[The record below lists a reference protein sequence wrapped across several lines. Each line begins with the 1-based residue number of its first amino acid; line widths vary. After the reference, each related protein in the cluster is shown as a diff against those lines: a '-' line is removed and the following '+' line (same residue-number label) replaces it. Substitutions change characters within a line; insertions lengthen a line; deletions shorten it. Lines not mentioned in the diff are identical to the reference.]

1 MQPFTTLT
9 ARAAYLPISNIDTD
23 MLIPKQYLKTIKRS
37 GLGKF
42 LFQERRYDDK
52 GNPKPDFV
60 LNQKPDAKI
69 LLAGENFGCGSSR
82 EHAPWALADFGI
94 RVIIAPSFA
103 DIFYNNCFKNGL
115 LPLRL
120 SADTIDALRM
130 NDTPITVDLEQQK
143 VTQGSLSFSFDIQPS
158 YKEVLIEGL
167 DEIAKV
173 LRLRDKVQA
182 FENKHFAEQ
191 PWLNTTASQSNC

>member
-9 ARAAYLPISNIDTD
+9 AKAAYLPISNIDTD

-37 GLGKF
+37 GLGRH
-42 LFQERRYDDK
+42 LFSEMRYNEK
-52 GNPKPDFV
+52 GQPRPDFP

-69 LLAGENFGCGSSR
+69 LLAGDNFGCGSSR
-82 EHAPWALADFGI
+82 EHAPWALTDFGV

-120 SADTIDALRM
+120 SAASIEALRAK
-130 NDTPITVDLEQQK
+130 DDPITVDLDKQN
-143 VTQGSLSFSFDIQPS
+143 VTQGAISFHFDIAPA
-158 YKEVLIEGL
+158 YKETLLKGL
-167 DEIAKV
+167 DEIAKT
-173 LRLRDKVQA
+173 LRLKDKISA
-182 FENKHFAEQ
+182 FEHKHFTEQ
-191 PWLNTTASQSNC
+191 SWLQSR

>member
-9 ARAAYLPISNIDTD
+9 AKAVYLPISNIDTD
-23 MLIPKQYLKTIKRS
+23 MLIPKQHLKTIKRT

-42 LFQERRYDDK
+42 LFAERRYDDK
-52 GNPKPDFV
+52 GNPKPDFP
-60 LNQKPDAKI
+60 LNQKPDAQI

-120 SADTIDALRM
+120 DAASIEALRAK
-130 NDTPITVDLEQQK
+130 DDPITVDLEKQR
-143 VTQGSLSFSFDIQPS
+143 VTQNALSLPFEIQPA
-158 YKEVLIEGL
+158 YKEALLQGL

-173 LRLRDKVQA
+173 LQLKEKISA
-182 FENKHFAEQ
+182 FERKHFAEQ
-191 PWLNTTASQSNC
+191 PWLQLSS

>member
-1 MQPFTTLT
+1 MQPFKTLT
-9 ARAAYLPISNIDTD
+9 AKAAYLPISNIDTD
-23 MLIPKQYLKTIKRS
+23 MLVPKQYLKTIKRS
-37 GLGKF
+37 GLGRV
-42 LFQERRYDDK
+42 LFSEQRYDAQ
-52 GNPKPDFV
+52 GNPRPDFV
-60 LNQKPDAKI
+60 LNQKPDAQI

-120 SADTIDALRM
+120 FAEEIEALRVS
-130 NDTPITVDLEQQK
+130 DEPITVDLESQR
-143 VTQGSLSFSFDIQPS
+143 VTQGKLSFAFDIQS
-158 YKEVLIEGL
+158 SLKEALLEGL

-173 LRLRDKVQA
+173 LKLKDKIIA
-182 FENKHFAEQ
+182 FEQKHFSEQ
-191 PWLNTTASQSNC
+191 PWLGTKHA

>member
-1 MQPFTTLT
+1 MEPFTTLT
-9 ARAAYLPISNIDTD
+9 AKAAYLPISNIDTD

-37 GLGKF
+37 GLGRF
-42 LFQERRYDDK
+42 LFSERRYDDK
-52 GNPKPDFV
+52 GKPRPDFP
-60 LNQKPDAKI
+60 LNQKPDAQI

-120 SADTIDALRM
+120 NAASIEALRAK
-130 NDTPITVDLEQQK
+130 DDPITINLENQR
-143 VTQGSLSFSFDIQPS
+143 VTQGKLSFPFEIEVTH
-158 YKEVLIEGL
+158 KEALLKGL

-173 LRLRDKVQA
+173 LQLKDKISA
-182 FENKHFAEQ
+182 FERKHLSEQ
-191 PWLNTTASQSNC
+191 PWLAAGENV